1 MSSRNLLDIIN
12 SYDSSSLKP
21 TVKITTPKPKLLSK
35 ISFKNAQKFKTMAD
49 NMQTAISDKLNPATA
64 DQTPTRRRSGI
75 IASMRSDGEHL
86 QKIQTVFYKLAE
98 LWKTGQVPPLL
109 QNIQH
114 KAVIDTI
121 IYYDEIPDKEYSE
134 AEYKRIAKLKLTTPK
149 NYQEA
154 RNLILS
160 YMVEKPI
167 DKTKQTIDKMERDLI
182 GVKIPGYFSTP
193 LDIVKQILSFADIQP
208 DMKVLEPS
216 AGNGNIAD
224 EIKAQFGDS
233 ITLSCIEPNYSLR
246 EILTLKEH
254 NVIDNNFL
262 KHTGTEY
269 DRIVQNPPFGK
280 PLPALYDVDHVY
292 HAYKLLKDDGILVSI
307 MSHSPFF
314 QDNQKAQEFRN
325 WLDSKDH
332 QVIELGSAFKKS
344 NQSTGVQTKLVV
356 IHK

>member
-1 MSSRNLLDIIN
+1 MSTRDLLDILN

-21 TVKITTPKPKLLSK
+21 TKKIITPKPKLLSK
-35 ISFKNAQKFKTMAD
+35 ISFKNAQKFKTLAD
-49 NMQTAISDKLNPATA
+49 NMQTAINDKLNPATA

-75 IASMRSDGEHL
+75 IASMQSDGEHL

-98 LWKTGQVPPLL
+98 LWKTGQVPPIL
-109 QNIQH
+109 QAIQH

-121 IYYDEIPDKEYSE
+121 IYYDVVPEKDWRE
-134 AEYKRIAKLKLTTPK
+134 AEYKRIAKLKLTNPK
-149 NYQEA
+149 KYQEA
-154 RNLILS
+154 RELILS
-160 YMVEKPI
+160 YIEEIPI

-193 LDIVKQILSFADIQP
+193 LDIVKQMIMFADIQP
-208 DMKVLEPS
+208 DMQVLEPS

-224 EIKAQFGDS
+224 EIKTQFGDS
-233 ITLSCIEPNYSLR
+233 ISLSCIEPNYSLR

-254 NVIDNNFL
+254 TIIANDFL
-262 KHTGTEY
+262 KHTEKDY

-280 PLPALYDVDHVY
+280 PLPALYDVDHLY

-314 QDNQKAQEFRN
+314 QDNEKALKFRN